1 VTCPECGEKDAA
13 RFPVGPPEVVPLFF
27 LSACSIILSFV
38 QAQGGGVAGVL
49 GAFPCIVFAVAMGC
63 AGAWRLRDP
72 RRTPRERWAGRA
84 WVFATLAWA
93 AFFGVGGGEIKMAE
107 RRRGSGMRLISNLR
121 FQM

>member
-1 VTCPECGEKDAA
+1 VKCESCGYDLSGHAPEYRRGVTCPECGEKDAA
-13 RFPVGPPEVVPLFF
+13 RFPMPPPEVVPLFF
-27 LSACSIILSFV
+27 LSACSIVLSFV
-38 QAQGGGVAGVL
+38 QAQGGGVASVL

-93 AFFGVGGGEIKMAE
+93 AFLVWAVV
-107 RRRGSGMRLISNLR
+107 R
-121 FQM
+121 